1 MMEDYQAHLINQIVK
16 DSEVVFKIRQRQPS
30 PKLYVIRNTMN
41 KMKIIKL
48 NKRFSMGRE
57 GYTHALRWV
66 EGYSRYVV
74 PYEQAMQEM
83 YGGSRY
89 TTGNPWRSAY
99 GSSRSKA
106 GITPYYIYLKDE
118 SMLTMLLLRVN
129 Q

>member
-1 MMEDYQAHLINQIVK
+1 MMEDYQAELIKRIAK
-16 DSEVVFKIRQRQPS
+16 DADIIYKIRQRQPS
-30 PKLYVIRNTMN
+30 PKLYVIRNAKN

-48 NKRFSMGRE
+48 NGRFSMYRE
-57 GYTHALRWV
+57 GYKHALRWN
-66 EGYSRYVV
+66 EGYCREVV

-89 TTGNPWRSAY
+89 TTGNSWRSAY
-99 GSSRSKA
+99 GSSRRKA
-106 GITPYYIYLKDE
+106 GVTPFYIYLRDE

>member
-1 MMEDYQAHLINQIVK
+1 MMEDYQAHLINQMIK
-16 DSEVVFKIRQRQPS
+16 DSEVIFKIRQRQPS
-30 PKLYVIRNTMN
+30 PKLYVIRNANN

-48 NKRFSMGRE
+48 NGRFSMYRE
-57 GYTHALRWV
+57 GYKHALRWN
-66 EGYSRYVV
+66 EGYCREVV

-89 TTGNPWRSAY
+89 TTGNSWRAAY

-106 GITPYYIYLKDE
+106 GVTPYYIYLRDE
-118 SMLTMLLLRVN
+118 SMLMMLLLRVN